1 MKNLLISLKLT
12 LVFCILFF
20 GGYVLV
26 LWGIAAI
33 VTPNHGQAEVLAL
46 NSKVVGAANVGQ
58 TFTSA
63 TYFWSRPSA
72 VDYNGSGSGGS
83 NKGAANGD
91 YLAEV
96 AGRIDTFLL
105 AHPYLD
111 RAQVPSEMVTA
122 SGSGLDPHISVAAA
136 LVQAER
142 VAQARAVD
150 VAIIEQLIEDHTE
163 NPFVGLPVVPVLQLN
178 IALDEKFPK
187 F

>member
-1 MKNLLISLKLT
+1 MKNLLISLKIT
-12 LVFCILFF
+12 VAFCIILF

-33 VTPNHGQAEVLAL
+33 ISPNHGQAELL
-46 NSKVVGAANVGQ
+46 TLHGKVVGAAHVGQ
-58 TFTSA
+58 TFTSEA
-63 TYFWSRPSA
+63 YFWSRPSA

-83 NKGAANGD
+83 NKGVANGV

-96 AGRIDTFLL
+96 STRIDTFLA

-111 RAQVPSEMVTA
+111 RSQVPSEMVTA

-136 LVQAER
+136 MVQAKR
-142 VAQARAVD
+142 VACVRAI
-150 VAIIEQLIEDHTE
+150 ALTNIEQLIEIHTE
-163 NPFVGLPVVPVLQLN
+163 KPFVGLPIVSVLKLN
-178 IALDEKFPK
+178 IALDEKFSK